1 MKIKLSLILF
11 IGFVLF
17 RGSAIANNY
26 NTLLPKNIKLIG
38 TLKDA
43 KGNELGKV
51 YIGDFEY
58 IEFFKADIFRKL
70 IIKSTKN
77 GITNTLYSVNNC
89 LFTNPKGTD
98 ITISEK
104 KFNGYKIE
112 FLQNDSIQLFAIGDK
127 KTGAGA
133 SDPITIQWNY
143 KKSCLKFINRH
154 IKTIQYYSQYR
165 C

>member
-17 RGSAIANNY
+17 RGLAIANNY
-26 NTLLPKNIKLIG
+26 NTLLPKNLKLIG
-38 TLKDA
+38 ILKDA

-51 YIGDFEY
+51 YIEDFEY
-58 IEFFKADIFRKL
+58 IEYFKADIFKKL
-70 IIKSTKN
+70 VIKSTKN
-77 GITNTLYSVNNC
+77 GIANTLYTINNC
-89 LFTNPKGTD
+89 LFTNTNGTD

-112 FLQNDSIQLFAIGDK
+112 LLHNDSFQLFAIGDK

-143 KKSCLKFINRH
+143 KKKLFEVD
-154 IKTIQYYSQYR
+154 Q
-165 C
+165 